1 MLAAVSRPR
10 EMHKEGMDAAAA
22 ADAADA
28 SREGLRRSAWID
40 RFAIGAVALIVVL
53 VTIPHVDRLARR
65 DNEIDAMRT
74 LRVLAVQPASPGTD
88 ARLHTLAQLVGGDKL
103 LARRLED
110 VEWMQDGRLRR
121 HGYYFDIAQRP
132 GGDALLRAWP
142 VEAGTTGRAVFVWSP
157 RTGLQGHDNP
167 DLLFTGP
174 RPPEGADLASG
185 GWKPMQRA
193 AR

>member
-1 MLAAVSRPR
+1 
-10 EMHKEGMDAAAA
+10 MHEEGMEAAAA
-22 ADAADA
+22 TGTGGTALA
-28 SREGLRRSAWID
+28 RERNSAWLD

-65 DNEIDAMRT
+65 DNELDAMRT
-74 LRVLAVQPASPGTD
+74 LRVLAVQPAAPGTD

-110 VEWMQDGRLRR
+110 VEWMEDGRLRR
-121 HGYYFDIAQRP
+121 HGYYFDIAHRG

-142 VEAGTTGRAVFVWSP
+142 VEAGTTGRAAFVWNP
-157 RTGLQGHDNP
+157 RTGLLGHDNA
-167 DLLFTGP
+167 DLLWTGP
-174 RPPEGADLASG
+174 RAPEGEDLAAG
-185 GWKPMQRA
+185 GWTPMPRG